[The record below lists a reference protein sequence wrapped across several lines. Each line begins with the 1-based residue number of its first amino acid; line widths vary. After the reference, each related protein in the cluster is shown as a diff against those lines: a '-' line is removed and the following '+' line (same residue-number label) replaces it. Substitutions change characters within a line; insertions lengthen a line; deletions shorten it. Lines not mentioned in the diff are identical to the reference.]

1 MNAVVDEKTFWSK
14 LLKDIDPVIKIAE
27 YDIYEVKDI
36 EPVIKIA
43 EYDIYEVN
51 DMFAIFHN
59 NMPVT
64 EISDTGFGDEKN
76 CNKNL
81 QDTVD
86 TALLHLGISAAY

>member
-1 MNAVVDEKTFWSK
+1 MNGVVDEKTFWSK

-27 YDIYEVKDI
+27 YDIYEVN
-36 EPVIKIA
+36 E
-43 EYDIYEVN
+43 
-51 DMFAIFHN
+51 MFALFHN

-64 EISDTGFGDEKN
+64 EIPDTGFGDEKN

-86 TALLHLGISAAY
+86 TALLHIGISAAY

>member
-27 YDIYEVKDI
+27 YDIYEV
-36 EPVIKIA
+36 
-43 EYDIYEVN
+43 N

-64 EISDTGFGDEKN
+64 EIPDTD
-76 CNKNL
+76 
-81 QDTVD
+81 
-86 TALLHLGISAAY
+86 

>member
-1 MNAVVDEKTFWSK
+1 MEKGIVDEKTFWQT
-14 LLKDIDPVIKIAE
+14 LL
-27 YDIYEVKDI
+27 KDI

-51 DMFAIFHN
+51 EMYALFHN

-64 EISDTGFGDEKN
+64 EIPDTGFGDEKN

-86 TALLHLGISAAY
+86 TALLHIGISAAY